1 MRYPRYNE
9 YTFLENVYASTYNL
23 NKIQSHVDAHKGF
36 DWRHLMY
43 TLNFNY
49 KDNVKIKTLTPFL
62 PKTLSPSIFFIC
74 G

>member
-1 MRYPRYNE
+1 MRYPRYKE